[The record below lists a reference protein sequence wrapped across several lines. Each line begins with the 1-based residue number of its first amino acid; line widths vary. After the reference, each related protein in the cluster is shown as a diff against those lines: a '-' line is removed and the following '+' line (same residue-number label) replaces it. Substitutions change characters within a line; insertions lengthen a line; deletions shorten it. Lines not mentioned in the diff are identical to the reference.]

1 MPCGAGVR
9 FRSAVPST
17 RQGAPWAVGVE
28 AKEKAFIMLKRL
40 NVLIVATLTAL
51 TAGCLQKETTQTM
64 YLAPD
69 GSVSWVVSESN
80 VRSDETDGA
89 KRLTEEQEY
98 IAEAMLGTHGTARGL
113 AALGPLG
120 AVRTAVLRAER
131 PFHVVTSAEFAAA
144 DQVLQRV
151 FTEMAI
157 GTSASFVRDGDED
170 TLRVT
175 LDFSHPLEE
184 HETPVSELIGSFERF
199 RLVLTEGRIANTS
212 GLDVM
217 DGTSAT
223 LSDQW
228 LERAERAYEAK
239 SSIEFSLSWRVR

>member
-1 MPCGAGVR
+1 LEGRRSVPVRGAVYKTG
-9 FRSAVPST
+9 SA
-17 RQGAPWAVGVE
+17 WAIGVE
-28 AKEKAFIMLKRL
+28 AKQKAFIMLKRL

-51 TAGCLQKETTQTM
+51 TAGCLQKETTQTL

-69 GSVSWVVSESN
+69 GSVSWVVAESN
-80 VRSDETDGA
+80 VRSNDTDGA
-89 KRLTEEQEY
+89 KRLAEEQEY
-98 IAEAMLGTHGTARGL
+98 ISQAILGTHGTARGL

-120 AVRTAVLRAER
+120 AVRTTVLRAER
-131 PFHVVTSAEFAAA
+131 PFHVVTSAEFAAT

-157 GTSASFVRDGDED
+157 ETSASFVRRGDEN
-170 TLRVT
+170 TLCVR

-184 HETPVSELIGSFERF
+184 HETPVSELMDSFERF

-212 GLDVM
+212 GLDVT

-223 LSDQW
+223 LSEQW